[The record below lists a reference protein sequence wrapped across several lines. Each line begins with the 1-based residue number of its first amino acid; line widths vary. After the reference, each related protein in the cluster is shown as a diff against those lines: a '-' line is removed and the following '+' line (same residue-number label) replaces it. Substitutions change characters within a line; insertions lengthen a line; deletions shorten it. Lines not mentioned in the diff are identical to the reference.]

1 MGFFDKLISALKPEN
16 IEEPKSVHEF
26 IWTNPT
32 SNDTGPKD
40 YIGAEL
46 YGSFLTFYLIN
57 PKGTKI
63 QTIKAYEL
71 SKDATD
77 RIDTKWFDYTMTI
90 EKEKILVFDPTCDCC
105 QVFTDCFPIMYNGK
119 IKDLEITIPY
129 NYITHDED

>member
-1 MGFFDKLISALKPEN
+1 MGFFDKLIGAFKPEN

-26 IWTNPT
+26 IWHNTT
-32 SNDTGPKD
+32 STDTVPKD

-46 YGSFLTFYLIN
+46 YDSFLTFYLIN

-77 RIDTKWFDYTMTI
+77 RIDTKWFDYTMTT
-90 EKEKILVFDPTCDCC
+90 EKEKILVLDPTCDCC
-105 QVFTDCFPIMYNGK
+105 QVFTDCFAIMYNGK
-119 IKDLEITIPY
+119 IKVLEITIPY
-129 NYITHDED
+129 HYITHDED